1 MPISAGIWYRNV
13 NWANGQYWRTDIP
26 TSYLWSAKVTAARY
40 ALHDG
45 PVVQVPITDLR
56 RALENAPTRENGLK
70 TGPYNID
77 PFAKRIDHTAV
88 QMTFGPFHDLD
99 TDDIYRF
106 HHRGRTT
113 SPRPNVSEEFYTMAD
128 IVLDHVRSGRVTFDL
143 FVERI
148 KNLNPSLTVVRSS
161 DGSVSRREIAYLL
174 RINYLRAFKTF
185 EEELLS

>member
-1 MPISAGIWYRNV
+1 MRIRVGIWYRNV
-13 NWANGQYWRTDIP
+13 NQANGHYWRTDIP
-26 TSYLWSAKVTAARY
+26 TSYLWSSRVTAARY

-45 PVVQVPITDLR
+45 PLVQISIIDLR
-56 RALENAPTRENGLK
+56 HALENAPTRENGLK

-77 PFAKRIDHTAV
+77 PFSKRINNTSV

-99 TDDIYRF
+99 LDDIERY
-106 HHRGRTT
+106 HHRGRTA
-113 SPRPNVSEEFYTMAD
+113 SPRPTVSDEFYAMAD
-128 IVLDHVRSGRVTFDL
+128 IVLDRVHSSRIPFDL

-148 KNLNPSLTVVRSS
+148 KSLNPALTVLRNQ

-174 RINYLRAFKTF
+174 SINHLRAFKNF